1 MAEWTEFE
9 RAPPDLRR
17 WYWDRRYTE
26 VAAAAVEVEA
36 GLGQVAEHVEYE

>member
-9 RAPPDLRR
+9 RAPTDLRR
-17 WYWDRRYTE
+17 WYLYTE
-26 VAAAAVEVEA
+26 VAAAAAEVEA